1 MMIGT
6 ERLSFLLG
14 LLHIFSGEMFVQVIF
29 PLIKRIIFN
38 IFDVELLEFTAYS
51 KNGSLNNRL
60 FANTFL
66 YFSGCLFIIM
76 LLLLFISIL
85 GSHNPN
91 CQFCSY
97 ARAFGIY

>member
-6 ERLSFLLG
+6 ERLSFLVG
-14 LLHIFSGEMFVQVIF
+14 LLPIFSGEMFVQVIF
-29 PLIKRIIFN
+29 PLINRIIFN
-38 IFDVELLEFTAYS
+38 IFDVELFEFTAYS
-51 KNGSLNNRL
+51 NNESLIIQIICKYLPLFFRL
-60 FANTFL
+60 
-66 YFSGCLFIIM
+66 SIIM

-97 ARAFGIY
+97 ACAFGIY